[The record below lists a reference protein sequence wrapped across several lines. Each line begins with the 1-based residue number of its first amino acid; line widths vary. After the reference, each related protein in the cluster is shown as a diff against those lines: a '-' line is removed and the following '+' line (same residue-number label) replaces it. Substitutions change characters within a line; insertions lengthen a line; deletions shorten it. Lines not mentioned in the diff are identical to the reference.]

1 MTDRLLALNII
12 YFFSRTTGPISI
24 KLGTTYLEQLLGI
37 YIDEFLAGCSNFRWN
52 GLFEIE
58 WVSHKIFISF
68 YFFYFLSFL
77 SRGHNL
83 SFEHNQRRFCAHLKW
98 YQSICSKKGKLKMK
112 VEVIYKI
119 EEIISRTFCRWW
131 WVRCFGCHKMLWW
144 SLPDL
149 YPCLYTIAKDLT
161 TTMK

>member
-1 MTDRLLALNII
+1 MLYWTQIWYFMQMTDRLLALNII

-24 KLGTTYLEQLLGI
+24 KLGTTYLEQLMGI
-37 YIDEFLAGCSNFRWN
+37 YIDECLAGCSNFRCN
-52 GLFEIE
+52 GLLKIE

-112 VEVIYKI
+112 VEVITKL
-119 EEIISRTFCRWW
+119 
-131 WVRCFGCHKMLWW
+131 K
-144 SLPDL
+144 
-149 YPCLYTIAKDLT
+149 K
-161 TTMK
+161 